1 MVKTR
6 ARKIKAAKQLAAYF
20 RGQGKI
26 PSNVEEYGNMEEPPI
41 IPGTVARLF
50 RSWEV
55 MRQFLTLVDANIEA
69 DLAPKPKAA
78 PKPKPK
84 AKVQKNDSKDI

>member
-1 MVKTR
+1 MNRSR
-6 ARKIKAAKQLAAYF
+6 ARKIKAARQLALYF
-20 RGQGKI
+20 RSQGKI
-26 PSNVEEYGNMEEPPI
+26 AKTIEEYSSMHGRPI
-41 IPGTVARLF
+41 VPSTVAHLF
-50 RSWEV
+50 RGWSV
-55 MRQFLTLVDANIEA
+55 MLQFLTLVDPTLEA